1 MMDIIFSHFS
11 YPILF
16 IWSLLEGETGLVLG
30 GFLSKQGKLDFYYV
44 VLIAFCGAIISDT
57 LLYLL
62 GRFYQAKANYLLH
75 KYQSQI
81 EKVNKW
87 VLHYGGWVVIFDR
100 FIYGT
105 HIPTMILLGMSGFS
119 FKKFLFFEIISVS
132 IWVLTYILIGYFLG
146 DYAISLF
153 NLIVQNFSFFI
164 VLFFIVYFLIKYK
177 NDKIS

>member
-1 MMDIIFSHFS
+1 MMDFIYAHLS

-16 IWSLLEGETGLVLG
+16 FWSLLEGETGLVLA
-30 GFLSKQGKLDFYYV
+30 GFLSKQGKFDFYYV
-44 VLIAFCGAIISDT
+44 ILIAFCGALISDT

-87 VLHYGGWVVIFDR
+87 ILHYGGWVVIFDR

-105 HIPTMILLGMSGFS
+105 HIPAMLLVGMAKYD
-119 FKKFLFFEIISVS
+119 FKKFILLEFIGVSFWGLTFTSLGYVFGDDVINIIQLVQHHLLTLILVIVFF
-132 IWVLTYILIGYFLG
+132 FL
-146 DYAISLF
+146 YR
-153 NLIVQNFSFFI
+153 
-164 VLFFIVYFLIKYK
+164 YK
-177 NDKIS
+177 RTPKK